1 MNKAHTLQKLNL
13 SPTEQFYEPPRVLN
27 TPIHNTY
34 QDRFALNYALWPGH
48 QLSAHATGTAAATFA
63 AVAATFAAITVSL
76 RAGPRQHLAV
86 GAVNTTISKS
96 STLGCSCSVGKKG
109 VVAKVNERH
118 RRRWLVRPTQQE
130 SAACGV
136 GKTPSHRS
144 QVDLTNHSK
153 CNQNT
158 SEGSI

>member
-34 QDRFALNYALWPGH
+34 QDRFALNYALWPCH
-48 QLSAHATGTAAATFA
+48 QLSAHATGTA
-63 AVAATFAAITVSL
+63 AATFAAITVSL

-86 GAVNTTISKS
+86 GAVNAISKP
-96 STLGCSCSVGKKG
+96 STLGCSCSAGKKG

>member
-86 GAVNTTISKS
+86 GAVNAISKP